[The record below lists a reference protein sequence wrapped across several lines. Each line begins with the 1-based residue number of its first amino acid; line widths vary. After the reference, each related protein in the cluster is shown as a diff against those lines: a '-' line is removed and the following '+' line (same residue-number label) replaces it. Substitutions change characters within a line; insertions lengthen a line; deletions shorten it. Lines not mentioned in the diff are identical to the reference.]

1 MLTSFIGWVLR
12 TVTAAAEAEMDDDVA
27 LREQLLEAEMRRESG
42 EISDEQFDEIEAD
55 LLSRIRDIRERRQG
69 GSGPLTLGGAQPID
83 LSGDADVQIEA
94 NVTGDFHE
102 PADAPH
108 TTVIEAV
115 PGYEEQVSILDLTPG
130 QAEGAPQPGLPL
142 SAPAGR
148 AAGLDRRGRTARPA
162 GTRRTTQTSRTTRT
176 SRRTRQS

>member
-27 LREQLLEAEMRRESG
+27 LREQLLEAEMRRDSG
-42 EISDEQFDEIEAD
+42 EITDEQFQEIEAD
-55 LLSRIRDIRERRQG
+55 LLSRIREIRKRRQG
-69 GSGPLTLGGAQPID
+69 SGALTLGGAQPID

-102 PADAPH
+102 HADAPH
-108 TTVIEAV
+108 TTVIEAA

-130 QAEGAPQPGLPL
+130 QVQATAQPGLPL
-142 SAPAGR
+142 SAPAGK
-148 AAGLDRRGRTARPA
+148 TARTPRKTSA
-162 GTRRTTQTSRTTRT
+162 VRTRRT
-176 SRRTRQS
+176 SRRTSRS

>member
-42 EISDEQFDEIEAD
+42 EISDGQFEEIEAD
-55 LLSRIRDIRERRQG
+55 LLSRIREIRERRQG
-69 GSGPLTLGGAQPID
+69 GSGPLTLGGTEPID
-83 LSGDADVQIEA
+83 LSGQTDVQIEA
-94 NVTGDFHE
+94 SVTGDFHE

-108 TTVIEAV
+108 TTVIETV

-130 QAEGAPQPGLPL
+130 PAEGARQPGLPL

-148 AAGLDRRGRTARPA
+148 GSGLDRRRRSARTT
-162 GTRRTTQTSRTTRT
+162 GTRRT
-176 SRRTRQS
+176 SRRTHQS

>member
-42 EISDEQFDEIEAD
+42 EITEEQFDEIEAD
-55 LLSRIRDIRERRQG
+55 LLSRIREIRERRQG

-83 LSGDADVQIEA
+83 LSGDTVQIEA
-94 NVTGDFHE
+94 SVTGDFHE
-102 PADAPH
+102 HADAPH
-108 TTVIEAV
+108 TTVIEAA

-130 QAEGAPQPGLPL
+130 QAEGTPPPGLPL
-142 SAPAGR
+142 TAPAGS
-148 AAGLDRRGRTARPA
+148 AARLDRRGETARTA
-162 GTRRTTQTSRTTRT
+162 GTRRTTRT
-176 SRRTRQS
+176 SRRTRQP